1 MSRKVLIPL
10 VVALVVAAGTAAALA
25 WPVKDKPASAP
36 PRLTAVGDIA
46 GRGASLPW
54 RAYEAEHVDT
64 DGTVLGPDR
73 RHGTLAGEASGRM
86 AVTLQPGQRLTVTLT
101 APASAVNVRFS
112 IPDSADGRGQDAS
125 LQLEAAG
132 ATLPALALTS
142 RYSWF
147 YGGFP
152 FTNDPAQGGERH
164 LYDSARALLG
174 TDLPAGATVT
184 LRAGDLPTT
193 LDLVEFEQVAAPL
206 PRPTG
211 SLSVADFGAD
221 PSGAKPAGEAFAEAI
236 EAARAQR
243 KPLYVPAG
251 RYAVARHL
259 LVDGV
264 TVQGAGMWHTELRGA
279 GVGVYGDAA
288 PNPSQRV
295 RVADLAIIGEVGE
308 RDDKAAL
315 AGVGG
320 ALGGGSVLERL
331 WIQHVKVGMWLDGP
345 FDGLR
350 ITGCRIMDVTADGI
364 NLHQGVS
371 NAVISDNLVRNTG
384 DDGIALWS
392 EAGPDGF
399 DGTYGADRQ
408 ITVERNTVQLP
419 MLANGIAMYGGH
431 DNTVRENVVADIQ
444 VEGGGIHVANRFSA
458 TLLRGVTRVER
469 NTTLRAGADHPFL
482 STPIAAIWFYAKD
495 APLTG
500 EVLVTD
506 NELLDSRYAALQ
518 VFGSSVTNVT
528 VTGLRVHTTGTHVLQ
543 IQSTGSLA
551 LTGLTAD
558 AVAAEPLFHCP
569 EAVTFTLTGTSL
581 APSYC
586 GPFRPAR

>member
-10 VVALVVAAGTAAALA
+10 VVAVVVAAGAAVARG
-25 WPVKDKPASAP
+25 WPRADEPAPAP
-36 PRLTAVGDIA
+36 PRLATVGDIT

-54 RAYEAEHVDT
+54 RAYEAEHVST
-64 DGTVLGPDR
+64 DGTLIGPDR

-86 AVTLQPGQRLTVTLT
+86 AVTLQPGQRLTVTLS
-101 APASAVNVRFS
+101 APANAVNVRFS
-112 IPDSADGRGQDAS
+112 IPDSADGRGQDAV
-125 LQLEAAG
+125 LHLEAAG
-132 ATLPALALTS
+132 ATLPPLALTS

-152 FTNDPAQGGERH
+152 FTNNPAQGGERH
-164 LYDSARALLG
+164 LYDSARALLD

-206 PRPTG
+206 PQPAG

-221 PSGAKPAGEAFAEAI
+221 PSGAQPAGEAFTKAI
-236 EAARAQR
+236 TAARTQHR
-243 KPLYVPAG
+243 MLYVPAG
-251 RYAVARHL
+251 RFAVGQHL

-264 TVQGAGMWHTELRGA
+264 TVQGAGMWHTELRGT
-279 GVGVYGDAA
+279 GVGVYGNPA
-288 PNPSQRV
+288 PKPSSGV
-295 RVADLAIIGEVGE
+295 RVADLAIIGEVAE

-315 AGVGG
+315 AGIGG

-350 ITGCRIMDVTADGI
+350 VTGCRIMDVTADGI

-399 DGTYGADRQ
+399 DGEYGADRQ
-408 ITVERNTVQLP
+408 VTVERNTVQLP

-431 DNTVRENVVADIQ
+431 DNTVRANVVADIQ
-444 VEGGGIHVANRFSA
+444 VEGGGIHVGNRFSA
-458 TLLRGVTRVER
+458 TLLRGVTRIEG

-482 STPIAAIWFYAKD
+482 ATPIGALWFYAKD

-506 NELLDSRYAALQ
+506 NDLLDSRYAALQ
-518 VFGSSVTNVT
+518 VLGSSVTNVT
-528 VTGLRVHTTGTHVLQ
+528 ITDLRVHTTGTHVLQ
-543 IQSTGSLA
+543 IQSAGSLTLST
-551 LTGLTAD
+551 LTTE
-558 AVAAEPLFHCP
+558 AVGAQPLFHCP
-569 EAVTFTLTGTSL
+569 DAVTFTLTGTPL
-581 APSYC
+581 TPTYC
-586 GPFRPAR
+586 GPFLQ